1 MTTVAA
7 AGTRPAPHN
16 QFPRLGSWVEF
27 HQEPCRGGRSYQ
39 LLVNHR
45 TQQAIGLTAAEA
57 DLCRRLQAGRWPDQS
72 DPAAETFLRELAGE
86 GFLASNPPPARPGRR
101 LTASAATLDVAWNG
115 ADRLVRAAHD
125 HGGRH
130 LFHPLAVAAQI
141 ILAAAGLAAVAAAIG
156 SPQTVHLRVHPA
168 QIPAV
173 LGLSL
178 AAIAV
183 HEFAHALVVVHYRR
197 RVDAAGIRLH
207 LGTPAFYVQATGALL
222 LTRRQRLLQAAAG
235 VWAEWLF
242 TAAAALMLWAA
253 PWSPAAPIV
262 HRFVLLNAAVIAT
275 NLLPFTG
282 LDGSWLLADALHL
295 PDLACR
301 SRGSLTRLITALAG
315 KTPVTAT
322 DWALAGYRAVNGA
335 AAAVLLATA
344 GFFWY
349 QIFGDLAATA
359 IRHGPPGWLALA
371 SATAILTRPALLAA
385 AAQLP
390 AAAHATRELYQAI
403 TFRLQW
409 RWRILA
415 TRHLAATLPQLAALS
430 PHQLGVLAGYLRRTR
445 AHPGTG
451 LAHLTGY
458 GIVHTGTL
466 TATTPAGAP
475 VTLTPGATWHPGHR
489 LHHPTSRRTIL
500 ITLETTAIE
509 QIRTPSAAAT
519 TQPCAP

>member
-1 MTTVAA
+1 
-7 AGTRPAPHN
+7 
-16 QFPRLGSWVEF
+16 VEF

-45 TQQAIGLTAAEA
+45 TGQAIGLTAAEA
-57 DLCRRLQAGRWPDQS
+57 DLCRRLLAGRQPGQL

-101 LTASAATLDVAWNG
+101 LTASAAALEVAWNG
-115 ADRLVRAAHD
+115 ADRLVRTAHD

-141 ILAAAGLAAVAAAIG
+141 ILAAAGVAALAATICSHQA
-156 SPQTVHLRVHPA
+156 VHLRVHPA

-183 HEFAHALVVVHYRR
+183 HEFAHALVVVHYGR
-197 RVDAAGIRLH
+197 RVDAAGLRLH

-242 TAAAALMLWAA
+242 TATAALILWAA
-253 PWSPAAPIV
+253 LWPAAAPIV

-295 PDLACR
+295 PDLARR
-301 SRGSLTRLITALAG
+301 SRGSLTRLLTALAG
-315 KTPVTAT
+315 HTPITAG
-322 DWALAGYRAVNGA
+322 DWALAGYRAVNGLA
-335 AAAVLLATA
+335 ATALLATA

-371 SATAILTRPALLAA
+371 SATAILSRPALAAA

-390 AAAHATRELYQAI
+390 AALEAARELQHAI

-409 RWRILA
+409 RWRIPA
-415 TRHLAATLPQLAALS
+415 TRHLAATIPQLASLS
-430 PHQLGVLAGYLRRTR
+430 GHQLGVLAGQLHRTR
-445 AHPGTG
+445 PRRSRLEHT
-451 LAHLTGY
+451 HGY
-458 GIVHTGTL
+458 GMVHTGTL
-466 TATTPAGAP
+466 AATTPAGDP
-475 VTLTPGATWHPGHR
+475 VTLTPGASWHPGYR
-489 LHHPTSRRTIL
+489 LHHATSRRTITITIDSTAIDHL
-500 ITLETTAIE
+500 ITAPPPTV
-509 QIRTPSAAAT
+509 
-519 TQPCAP
+519 QPCAP